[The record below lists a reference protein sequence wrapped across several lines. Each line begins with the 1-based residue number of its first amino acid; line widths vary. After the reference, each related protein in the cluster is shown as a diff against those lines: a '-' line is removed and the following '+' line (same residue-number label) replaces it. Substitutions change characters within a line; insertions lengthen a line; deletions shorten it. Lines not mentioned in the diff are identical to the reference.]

1 MHEVALAASL
11 VDLVVEEATAAG
23 AREVKRITLEIG
35 ALSHV
40 APQALRFAFDAAT
53 AGTPAAGAALDI
65 VEPPGQAWCMDCS
78 KTVEIAKRGDPC
90 PVCAGSMLLVQGGE
104 EMRLRDM
111 EVV

>member
-11 VDLVVEEATAAG
+11 VDLAVEEARAAG
-23 AREVKRITLEIG
+23 ATRVTRLTLEIG

-40 APQALRFAFDAAT
+40 DPQALRFAFDAAT
-53 AGTPAAGAALDI
+53 AGTLVAGADLAI
-65 VEPPGQAWCMDCS
+65 EEPPGTAWCMDCS
-78 KTVEIAKRGDPC
+78 KAVEIARRGDPC